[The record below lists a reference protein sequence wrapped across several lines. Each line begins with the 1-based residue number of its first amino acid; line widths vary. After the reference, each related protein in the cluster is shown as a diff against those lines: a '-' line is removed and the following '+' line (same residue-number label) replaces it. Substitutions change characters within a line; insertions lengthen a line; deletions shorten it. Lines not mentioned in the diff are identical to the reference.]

1 MLIERIWAANEL
13 RNYQY
18 LIAAE
23 SSGEALAV
31 DPLNAADVLAC
42 ARARGWTITQI
53 LNTHEHLDHTAGN
66 AGVVAATGA
75 KVMAHAAGAAR
86 IGGVDRALQAGDIIS
101 LGRELRFQCLDT
113 PGHTMAHV
121 CLYAAGDS
129 PLLFSGDT
137 LFNAG
142 VGNCRGGGDPVSLY
156 QTCSQI
162 LARLPAGTR
171 IYPGH
176 DYLRRNLEFTLSL
189 EPGNAAARALHER
202 TAGTAAEAMP
212 VLTLAEELAYNTF
225 FRLREAELIE
235 NLRRRQPSLAGGDP
249 QSVFLALRELRNS
262 W

>member
-18 LIAAE
+18 LIASE

-31 DPLNAADVLAC
+31 DPLNAADVLAR
-42 ARARGWTITQI
+42 ARERGWTITQV

-66 AGVVAATGA
+66 AAVVAATGA

-86 IGGVDRALQAGDIIS
+86 IGGVDRALKGGDVIQVGHDVR
-101 LGRELRFQCLDT
+101 LQCLDT
-113 PGHTMAHV
+113 PGHTMAHI
-121 CLYAAGDS
+121 CLHAAGDT

-142 VGNCRGGGDPVSLY
+142 VGNCRGGGDPASLY
-156 QTCSQI
+156 QTCSQV
-162 LARLPAGTR
+162 LARLPSGTR
-171 IYPGH
+171 LYPGH

-189 EPGNAAARALHER
+189 EPGNTAARALHAR

-225 FRLREAELIE
+225 FRLTAEELVE
-235 NLRRRQPSLAGGDP
+235 NLRRQQPTLAGSDP
-249 QSVFLALRELRNS
+249 KSVFLALRELRNS

>member
-18 LIAAE
+18 LIASEA
-23 SSGEALAV
+23 SGEALAV
-31 DPLNAADVLAC
+31 DPLNAADVLAR
-42 ARARGWTITQI
+42 ARERGWTITQI

-66 AGVVAATGA
+66 TGVVAATGA

-86 IGGVDRALQAGDIIS
+86 IGGVDRALRGGDAITV
-101 LGRELRFQCLDT
+101 GRDVRLQCLDT

-121 CLYAAGDS
+121 CLYAPGDA

-156 QTCSQI
+156 RTCSEV
-162 LARLPAGTR
+162 LGRLPPGTR
-171 IYPGH
+171 LYPGH
-176 DYLRRNLEFTLSL
+176 DYLRRNLEFTLNL
-189 EPGNAAARALHER
+189 EPDNAAARSLHER
-202 TAGTAAEAMP
+202 TAGTAPEAMP
-212 VLTLAEELAYNTF
+212 VLTLAEELSYNTF
-225 FRLREAELIE
+225 FRLREEEIVE
-235 NLRRRQPSLAGGDP
+235 NLRRRLPALGAGDP

>member
-18 LIAAE
+18 LIASE
-23 SSGEALAV
+23 SSGEALAI
-31 DPLNAADVLAC
+31 DPLNAADVLAR
-42 ARARGWTITQI
+42 ARERGWTITQI

-75 KVMAHAAGAAR
+75 QVMAHAAGAAR
-86 IGGVDRALQAGDIIS
+86 IGGVDRALVGGDVIS
-101 LGRELRFQCLDT
+101 LGRDLRFQCLDT

-121 CLYAAGDS
+121 CLYAEGDS

-156 QTCSQI
+156 RTCSQV
-162 LARLPAGTR
+162 LARLPPGTR
-171 IYPGH
+171 VFPGH
-176 DYLRRNLEFTLSL
+176 DYLRRNLEFTLNL
-189 EPGNAAARALHER
+189 EPGNAAARALHAG
-202 TAGTAAEAMP
+202 TAGTAPEAMP
-212 VLTLAEELAYNTF
+212 VMTLAEELSINSF
-225 FRLREAELIE
+225 FRLQEAELVE
-235 NLRRRQPSLAGGDP
+235 NLRSRQPALGSADP
-249 QSVFLALRELRNS
+249 ESVFLALRELRNS

>member
-18 LIAAE
+18 LIASE

-31 DPLNAADVLAC
+31 DPLDAAAVLAR
-42 ARARGWTITQI
+42 ARERGWTITQI

-75 KVMAHAAGAAR
+75 RVMAHAAGAAR
-86 IGGVDRALQAGDIIS
+86 IGGVDRALRGGDRIQV
-101 LGRELRFQCLDT
+101 GRDVAFQCLDT
-113 PGHTMAHV
+113 PGHTMAHI
-121 CLYAAGDS
+121 CLYAEGDV

-156 QTCSQI
+156 RTCSQV
-162 LARLPAGTR
+162 LASLPPGTR

-202 TAGTAAEAMP
+202 TAGTAPEVMP
-212 VLTLAEELAYNTF
+212 VLTLGEELSINTF
-225 FRLREAELIE
+225 FRLTQPELVE
-235 NLRRRQPSLAGGDP
+235 NLRRRQPAMTAADART
-249 QSVFLALRELRNS
+249 VFLALRELRNS

>member
-23 SSGEALAV
+23 SSGEALAI
-31 DPLNAADVLAC
+31 DPLDAAAVLAR
-42 ARARGWTITQI
+42 ARERGWTITQI

-75 KVMAHAAGAAR
+75 RVMAHAAGAAR
-86 IGGVDRALQAGDIIS
+86 IGGVDRALQGGDIIKIGHDLS
-101 LGRELRFQCLDT
+101 FRCLDT
-113 PGHTMAHV
+113 PGHTMAHI
-121 CLYAAGDS
+121 CLYAEGDA

-156 QTCSQI
+156 QTCSGI
-162 LARLPAGTR
+162 LARLPPATR
-171 IYPGH
+171 VHPGH
-176 DYLRRNLEFTLSL
+176 DYLRRNLEFTLDL
-189 EPGNAAARALHER
+189 EPGNAAARSLHQR
-202 TAGTAAEAMP
+202 TAGTAPEAMP
-212 VLTLAEELAYNTF
+212 VLTLAEELAINTF
-225 FRLREAELIE
+225 FRLGQAELVD
-235 NLRRRQPSLAGGDP
+235 NLRRKQPALGSNDAK
-249 QSVFLALRELRNS
+249 SVFLALRELRNS